1 MTENPDFLSYH
12 EAFAL
17 GSEPELE
24 LEPAPFEAP
33 TESEIL
39 LDPQEVTAL
48 AHAYWVER
56 GSPSESTQEEQ
67 DADWFRAESCL
78 RARIAGAAEESLAQ
92 VESAEDLE
100 PGIDRA

>member
-1 MTENPDFLSYH
+1 MTENPDFLSYR

-17 GSEPELE
+17 GSETEPE

-39 LDPQEVTAL
+39 LDPEEVAAL
-48 AHAYWVER
+48 AHAYWIER

-67 DADWFRAESCL
+67 DADWYRAESCL
-78 RARIAGAAEESLAQ
+78 RARIAAEAEEPLAQ
-92 VESAEDLE
+92 VESAEG
-100 PGIDRA
+100 P